1 MNKKGEMFN
10 NLADEL
16 LSFGF
21 VAGHEGVSAY
31 LMAFVS
37 NTGEVFVSTRGD
49 TEDIV
54 AIVVGLLE
62 KAVPEQ
68 VRREQLAREILRRVK
83 NPPQKVDISDASR
96 W

>member
-10 NLADEL
+10 NFADEL

-31 LMAFVS
+31 LMSFVS
-37 NTGEVFVSTRGD
+37 DTGEVFVSTRGD
-49 TEDIV
+49 TADIV
-54 AIVVGLLE
+54 DIVVSLLK

-68 VRREQLAREILRRVK
+68 AQQEQLARVILHRVK

>member
-10 NLADEL
+10 NFADEL

-21 VAGHEGVSAY
+21 VAGHEGVLAY

-37 NTGEVFVSTRGD
+37 NTGEVFVSTRGE

-68 VRREQLAREILRRVK
+68 ERREQLAREILHRVK